1 MFEIYAYGNVD
12 TLTGVFNAIAAI
24 MGGDDYF
31 GLIKTVAVTG
41 VLVAAFAGLFTPG
54 RFHGWGWL
62 MGFLFLYY
70 ALFVPKADV
79 VIVDKLGSQTPVVV
93 GNVPIGVAFFG
104 HYTSKVGD
112 VMTRFFETA
121 FQVIPATN
129 AQLPSE
135 LAYQKNGVMFGNR
148 LIQASR
154 RANITDPQ
162 LRTDLIA
169 YVYNCTLYDLQDG
182 TIDPASFSQST
193 DIWALMG
200 TPNPARFSTY
210 GNPVQV
216 DICPNVYTYLANRL
230 PAEVARARAVLAFQ
244 LNPSLDATTAQ
255 GVVDGQIEQAY
266 YKTKIATAAQG
277 AADLLRQNIMIN
289 LVQDTSSIVGQKIN
303 DPASVM
309 IATARANAT
318 ASINSS
324 FLTMGKVAEQA
335 LPLIRNV
342 IEAIIYA
349 VFPFVFLLFLLAQ
362 GRGLGMALKSFVLS
376 LVWIQ
381 LWPPLYAI
389 LNYVATLASAKN
401 LEAAA
406 RMGTAAQGLALE
418 TASSIYQGAISD
430 QAVAGYMVISI
441 PIIATAIIKGGEVA
455 FQAVT
460 GVGAIQSTSS
470 GEAAA
475 TSKGSITQNAV
486 SMDQQQLAP
495 TRSSAFMSTTSDAHG
510 TTIQG
515 SGPNA
520 GVFRYQATLSRLA
533 TTFTF
538 TERQATALTENA
550 REAETLARSERES
563 MQRSQASALTRA
575 LGIQESFERSQQR
588 SSEST
593 TSEGGSTSTQ
603 LQKLNSVARE
613 VNRRLGL
620 GDDSIVG
627 KSVVA
632 SASAGAKIPLTEI
645 GGQLSREGRH
655 MDQQRLQSSYD
666 FARKAVETAQLSEAT
681 ALVREFRS
689 SDAYQWARGS
699 RTASTSGFDSS
710 YRESVD
716 LQSASENAYGRAKE
730 LARTAQFMREWSS
743 GAQTDFTNYTA
754 RRLSER
760 GLLREDDPIKLQR
773 AVTEIAFAY
782 AKGGDVGNQ
791 FVPGDSPLAPSR
803 PLPQLLG
810 WPSSALLEDFD
821 QTDRSG
827 NTNALQN
834 QAATNDTTIRERQSL
849 QRVTPGQAAGNDIA
863 ARVSSSESQASAT
876 LDRRRREVSQ
886 EQGSLS
892 EDYNATVKAG
902 KVSQHH
908 GGNRA
913 VWDTVGAQT
922 DNRAKLG
929 TIPEKPSIGEWH
941 LDKDGV
947 PAAGL
952 ESEIR
957 ELIPSTEKAKK
968 MPGEEEK
975 RRSNDGKSRAGNR

>member
-24 MGGDDYF
+24 MGGADYF

-41 VLVAAFAGLFTPG
+41 VLVAAFAGLFSPG

-62 MGFLFLYY
+62 FGFLFLYY
-70 ALFVPKADV
+70 ALFVPKTDV
-79 VIVDKLGSQTPVVV
+79 VIVDKLGSQAPVAV

-154 RANITDPQ
+154 SMNVADPQ

-169 YVYNCTLYDLQDG
+169 FVYNCTLYDLQDG
-182 TIDPASFSQST
+182 TVDPATFSQST

-200 TPNPARFSTY
+200 TPNPARFSTF

-216 DICPNVYTYLANRL
+216 DTCPNVYTYLANRL
-230 PAEVARARAVLAFQ
+230 PAEVARARAVLAFRM
-244 LNPSLDATTAQ
+244 NPSLDPAVAQ
-255 GVVDGQIEQAY
+255 GLIDGQIEQAY
-266 YKTKIATAAQG
+266 YKTRIASAAQG

-303 DPASVM
+303 DPASLM
-309 IATARANAT
+309 IASARASAT

-335 LPLIRNV
+335 LPLVRNV
-342 IEAIIYA
+342 IEAVVYA

-362 GRGLGMALKSFVLS
+362 GRGLGLAIKSFVLS

-406 RMGTAAQGLALE
+406 KMGAAVQGLALE
-418 TASSIYQGAISD
+418 TASSIYHGAISD

-460 GVGAIQSTSS
+460 GVGTIQSAVS
-470 GEAAA
+470 GESSAA
-475 TSKGSITQNAV
+475 SKGNVTQDAV
-486 SMDQQQLAP
+486 SFDQHQLAP
-495 TRSSAFMSTTSDAHG
+495 NRTSANMATATDAQG

-515 SGPNA
+515 IGPDA

-538 TERQATALTENA
+538 SERQASTLADSA
-550 REAETLARSERES
+550 REAETFARSEREA
-563 MQRSQASALTRA
+563 MQRSQASTLTRA
-575 LGIQESFERSQQR
+575 LGIQESFERSLQR
-588 SSEST
+588 SGAT
-593 TSEGGSTSTQ
+593 GTSDGGSTSTQ
-603 LQKLNSVARE
+603 LQTLSSVARE

-620 GDDSIVG
+620 GEDSTVG
-627 KSVVA
+627 KSVAAAA
-632 SASAGAKIPLTEI
+632 SVGAMIPMTAI
-645 GGQLSREGRH
+645 GAQAKTEGRSV
-655 MDQQRLQSSYD
+655 DQQRLQSAYD
-666 FARKAVETAQLSEAT
+666 YARKAVETSQLTDAA
-681 ALVREFRS
+681 ALVKEFRS

-699 RTASTSGFDSS
+699 RIASTSGFDSS
-710 YRESVD
+710 YREAAD
-716 LQSASENAYGRAKE
+716 HQSSTESAYGRARE

-743 GAQTDFTNYTA
+743 GAQTDFTNYAA
-754 RRLSER
+754 RRLAER
-760 GLLREDDPIKLQR
+760 GLLREEDPIRLQR
-773 AVTEIAFAY
+773 AVTEIAHAY
-782 AKGGDVGNQ
+782 ARGGNVASE
-791 FVPGDSPLAPSR
+791 FVPADSPLLPSR
-803 PLPQLLG
+803 PLPELLG
-810 WPSSALLEDFD
+810 WPSHTLRRAFEENDGRTGAAAVRD
-821 QTDRSG
+821 QATANDGAIRSRQARQGVVPGQHLG
-827 NTNALQN
+827 NDLSPRIAST
-834 QAATNDTTIRERQSL
+834 ERQITKS
-849 QRVTPGQAAGNDIA
+849 V
-863 ARVSSSESQASAT
+863 ESQ
-876 LDRRRREVSQ
+876 RREVA
-886 EQGSLS
+886 GTAGTLS
-892 EDYNATVKAG
+892 ENYNANVKFG
-902 KVSQHH
+902 KVSRHH
-908 GGNRA
+908 GGNQA
-913 VWDTVGAQT
+913 VWDTIGAQP
-922 DNRAKLG
+922 DNRANFGKPPERP
-929 TIPEKPSIGEWH
+929 TIGDWH
-941 LDKDGV
+941 SDKDGV
-947 PAAGL
+947 PVAGPKRESAAPA
-952 ESEIR
+952 EKQS
-957 ELIPSTEKAKK
+957 PSSTNQGA
-968 MPGEEEK
+968 G
-975 RRSNDGKSRAGNR
+975 RRIDGKGTTGNR

>member
-79 VIVDKLGSQTPVVV
+79 VIIDKLGSQTPVVV

-154 RANITDPQ
+154 RASIADPQ

-182 TIDPASFSQST
+182 TIDPATFSQST

-210 GNPVQV
+210 GYPVQV
-216 DICPNVYTYLANRL
+216 DTCPNVYTYLANRL

-244 LNPSLDATTAQ
+244 LNLSLDSTTAQ
-255 GVVDGQIEQAY
+255 GVIDSQMEQAY
-266 YKTKIATAAQG
+266 YKTRIATAAQG

-406 RMGTAAQGLALE
+406 RMGAATQGLALE
-418 TASSIYQGAISD
+418 TASSIYHGAISD

-455 FQAVT
+455 FQAIT
-460 GVGAIQSTSS
+460 GVGAIQSAASS
-470 GEAAA
+470 EASAA
-475 TSKGSITQNAV
+475 SKGNVSQNMV
-486 SMDQQQLAP
+486 SLDQQQLAP

-515 SGPNA
+515 TGPDA

-538 TERQATALTENA
+538 TERQATALTETA

-575 LGIQESFERSQQR
+575 LGIQESFERTQQR
-588 SSEST
+588 SGAST
-593 TSEGGSTSTQ
+593 TSDCG
-603 LQKLNSVARE
+603 
-613 VNRRLGL
+613 
-620 GDDSIVG
+620 
-627 KSVVA
+627 
-632 SASAGAKIPLTEI
+632 
-645 GGQLSREGRH
+645 
-655 MDQQRLQSSYD
+655 
-666 FARKAVETAQLSEAT
+666 
-681 ALVREFRS
+681 
-689 SDAYQWARGS
+689 
-699 RTASTSGFDSS
+699 
-710 YRESVD
+710 
-716 LQSASENAYGRAKE
+716 
-730 LARTAQFMREWSS
+730 
-743 GAQTDFTNYTA
+743 
-754 RRLSER
+754 
-760 GLLREDDPIKLQR
+760 
-773 AVTEIAFAY
+773 
-782 AKGGDVGNQ
+782 
-791 FVPGDSPLAPSR
+791 
-803 PLPQLLG
+803 
-810 WPSSALLEDFD
+810 
-821 QTDRSG
+821 
-827 NTNALQN
+827 
-834 QAATNDTTIRERQSL
+834 
-849 QRVTPGQAAGNDIA
+849 
-863 ARVSSSESQASAT
+863 
-876 LDRRRREVSQ
+876 
-886 EQGSLS
+886 
-892 EDYNATVKAG
+892 
-902 KVSQHH
+902 
-908 GGNRA
+908 
-913 VWDTVGAQT
+913 
-922 DNRAKLG
+922 
-929 TIPEKPSIGEWH
+929 
-941 LDKDGV
+941 
-947 PAAGL
+947 
-952 ESEIR
+952 
-957 ELIPSTEKAKK
+957 
-968 MPGEEEK
+968 
-975 RRSNDGKSRAGNR
+975 

>member
-12 TLTGVFNAIAAI
+12 TLNGVFNAIAAI
-24 MGGDDYF
+24 MGGANYF
-31 GLIKTVAVTG
+31 GLIKTIAITG
-41 VLVAAFAGLFTPG
+41 VLVAAFAGLFTPE

-62 MGFLFLYY
+62 FGFLFLYY
-70 ALFVPKADV
+70 VLFLPKTDV
-79 VIVDKLGSQTPVVV
+79 VVVDKLGSQPPVVI

-104 HYTSKVGD
+104 HFTSKIGD

-121 FQVIPATN
+121 FQVIPTPE

-154 RANITDPQ
+154 NLNIADPQ

-169 YVYNCTLYDLQDG
+169 FVYNCTFYDLQDG
-182 TIDPASFSQST
+182 TIAPAAFAQST
-193 DIWALMG
+193 DIWSLVG
-200 TPNPARFSTY
+200 NPNPARFSTF

-216 DICPNVYTYLANRL
+216 NTCPNVYTNLANRL
-230 PAEVARARAVLAFQ
+230 PAEVARARVVLAFQ
-244 LNPSLDATTAQ
+244 LNPSLDPTAAQ
-255 GVVDGQIEQAY
+255 SVIDGQIEQAY
-266 YKTKIATAAQG
+266 YKTKIATAAQS
-277 AADLLRQNIMIN
+277 AADLLRQNIMVN

-303 DPASVM
+303 DPASIM

-318 ASINSS
+318 ASINTS
-324 FLTMGKVAEQA
+324 FLTMGKIAEQA

-362 GRGLGMALKSFVLS
+362 GRGLGLAIKSFVLS

-389 LNYVATLASAKN
+389 LNYVATLASART

-406 RMGTAAQGLALE
+406 KMGAGAQGLALE
-418 TASSIYQGAISD
+418 TAASIYHGAISD

-460 GVGAIQSTSS
+460 AVGPMQSAVS
-470 GEAAA
+470 GESST
-475 TSKGSITQNAV
+475 TSKGNVSQDVVSI
-486 SMDQQQLAP
+486 DQQQLAP
-495 TRSSAFMSTTSDAHG
+495 NRTSAYMSTTSDAHG

-515 SGPNA
+515 TGPDA

-550 REAETLARSERES
+550 REAETLGRSERES
-563 MQRSQASALTRA
+563 MQRSQSAALANA
-575 LGIQESFERSQQR
+575 LGIQESFERTQQR
-588 SSEST
+588 SGASV
-593 TSEGGSTSTQ
+593 TSDGGSTSTQ
-603 LQKLNSVARE
+603 FQTLNSVARE
-613 VNRRLGL
+613 INRRLGL
-620 GDDSIVG
+620 GEDSIVG

-632 SASAGAKIPLTEI
+632 SASAGARIPLTEI
-645 GGQLSREGRH
+645 GGQMTREGRH
-655 MDQQRLQSSYD
+655 MDQERLQSAYD
-666 FARKAVETAQLSEAT
+666 YARKAAETSQLSEAT
-681 ALVREFRS
+681 ALVKEFRS

-699 RTASTSGFDSS
+699 RTTGTSGFDSS
-710 YRESVD
+710 YREAVD
-716 LQSASENAYGRAKE
+716 HQSASENAYGRSKE

-743 GAQTDFTNYTA
+743 GAQTDFTNYA
-754 RRLSER
+754 AGRLSER

-773 AVTEIAFAY
+773 AISEIAFAY
-782 AKGGDVGNQ
+782 ARGGNVGDD
-791 FVPGDSPLAPSR
+791 FVPADSPLAPSR
-803 PLPQLLG
+803 PLTQVLG
-810 WPSSALLEDFD
+810 WSSSNLREDFD
-821 QTDRSG
+821 QSSRSRNG
-827 NTNALQN
+827 DSLRE
-834 QAATNDTTIRERQSL
+834 QAATNDVAIRDHQSRQN
-849 QRVTPGQAAGNDIA
+849 VVPGQTVGNDLGMRI
-863 ARVSSSESQASAT
+863 VSTEGQVSAMLDTRRSEV
-876 LDRRRREVSQ
+876 LRE
-886 EQGSLS
+886 EGTLS
-892 EDYNATVKAG
+892 EEYNATVKAG
-902 KVSQHH
+902 KVSPHH

-929 TIPEKPSIGEWH
+929 TPPERPTIGEWH

-947 PAAGL
+947 PVASPKA
-952 ESEIR
+952 ESR
-957 ELIPSTEKAKK
+957 E
-968 MPGEEEK
+968 
-975 RRSNDGKSRAGNR
+975 

>member
-41 VLVAAFAGLFTPG
+41 VLVAAFAGLFSPG

-62 MGFLFLYY
+62 MGFMFLYY
-70 ALFVPKADV
+70 ALFVPKTDV
-79 VIVDKLGSQTPVVV
+79 VIVDKLGSQTPVAV

-148 LIQASR
+148 LIQGSR
-154 RANITDPQ
+154 RANIADPQ

-182 TIDPASFSQST
+182 TIDPATFSQST

-216 DICPNVYTYLANRL
+216 DTCPNVFTYLANRL

-244 LNPSLDATTAQ
+244 MNPSLDPAVAQ
-255 GVVDGQIEQAY
+255 SLIDGQVEQAY

-289 LVQDTSSIVGQKIN
+289 LVQDTSSIVGQKLN
-303 DPASVM
+303 DPASIM

-335 LPLIRNV
+335 LPLVRNV

-362 GRGLGMALKSFVLS
+362 GRGLGIAIKSFVLS

-406 RMGTAAQGLALE
+406 RMGAATQGLALE
-418 TASSIYQGAISD
+418 TASSIYHGAISD

-460 GVGAIQSTSS
+460 GVGPMQSAVS
-470 GEAAA
+470 GESSA
-475 TSKGSITQNAV
+475 TSKGNV
-486 SMDQQQLAP
+486 SQDVVSFDQQQLAP
-495 TRSSAFMSTTSDAHG
+495 TRTSAFMSTTSNAHG

-515 SGPNA
+515 NGPDA
-520 GVFRYQATLSRLA
+520 GIFRYQATLSRLA

-550 REAETLARSERES
+550 REAETLARTEREA

-588 SSEST
+588 SGATST
-593 TSEGGSTSTQ
+593 SDGGSTSTQ
-603 LQKLNSVARE
+603 FQTLNSVARE

-620 GDDSIVG
+620 GEDSTVG
-627 KSVVA
+627 KSVAAAA
-632 SASAGAKIPLTEI
+632 SVGAMIPMTEI
-645 GGQLSREGRH
+645 GAQAKTEGRSV
-655 MDQQRLQSSYD
+655 DQQRLQSAYD
-666 FARKAVETAQLSEAT
+666 YARKAVETTQLTDAV
-681 ALVREFRS
+681 ALVKEFRT

-699 RTASTSGFDSS
+699 RIASTSGFDSS
-710 YRESVD
+710 YREAVD
-716 LQSASENAYGRAKE
+716 HQSSSENAYGRAKE

-743 GAQTDFTNYTA
+743 GAQTDFTNYAA
-754 RRLSER
+754 RRLAER

-782 AKGGDVGNQ
+782 AKGGDVGDQ
-791 FVPGDSPLAPSR
+791 FVPGDSPLTPSR

-810 WPSSALLEDFD
+810 WTSSALREDFD
-821 QTDRSG
+821 QTDRSS
-827 NTNALQN
+827 NIDTLRN
-834 QAATNDTTIRERQSL
+834 QAATNDSTIRDRQSR
-849 QRVTPGQAAGNDIA
+849 QRVMPGQTVGNDVTTRIGSIEGQ
-863 ARVSSSESQASAT
+863 VSAT

-886 EQGSLS
+886 EQGALS

-902 KVSQHH
+902 KVSRHH
-908 GGNRA
+908 GGNQA

-922 DNRAKLG
+922 DNRANLG
-929 TIPEKPSIGEWH
+929 TPPERPSIGEWH
-941 LDKDGV
+941 SDKDGV
-947 PAAGL
+947 PVAGPKP
-952 ESEIR
+952 EIR
-957 ELIPSTEKAKK
+957 EAEASTPKAEQP
-968 MPGEEEK
+968 PGPQGA
-975 RRSNDGKSRAGNR
+975 RRSTDERGTPGNR

>member
-54 RFHGWGWL
+54 RFQGWGWL

-70 ALFVPKADV
+70 ALFLPKADV
-79 VIVDKLGSQTPVVV
+79 VIVDKLGSQAPVAV

-121 FQVIPATN
+121 FQVIPAPN
-129 AQLPSE
+129 AQLPGE
-135 LAYQKNGVMFGNR
+135 LTYQKNGVMFGNR

-154 RANITDPQ
+154 RANVADPQ

-169 YVYNCTLYDLQDG
+169 FVYNCTLYDLQDG

-200 TPNPARFSTY
+200 TPNPARFSSF

-216 DICPNVYTYLANRL
+216 DTCPNVYTYLANRL
-230 PAEVARARAVLAFQ
+230 PAEVARARAMLAFQ
-244 LNPSLDATTAQ
+244 LNPSLDATAAQ
-255 GVVDGQIEQAY
+255 GVIDSQIEQAY
-266 YKTKIATAAQG
+266 YKTRIATAAQG

-335 LPLIRNV
+335 LPLVRNV

-362 GRGLGMALKSFVLS
+362 GRGLGLAIKSFVLS

-406 RMGTAAQGLALE
+406 RMDAATQGLALE
-418 TASSIYQGAISD
+418 TASSIYNGAISD

-460 GVGAIQSTSS
+460 GVGPMQSAVS
-470 GEAAA
+470 GESAGA
-475 TSKGSITQNAV
+475 SKGNV
-486 SMDQQQLAP
+486 SQDIVSFDQQQLAP
-495 TRSSAFMSTTSDAHG
+495 TRTSPFMSTTSDAHG
-510 TTIQG
+510 NTIQG
-515 SGPNA
+515 TGPDA

-550 REAETLARSERES
+550 RETETLARSERES
-563 MQRSQASALTRA
+563 MQRSQATALTRA
-575 LGIQESFERSQQR
+575 LGIQETFERTQQR
-588 SSEST
+588 SGAST
-593 TSEGGSTSTQ
+593 TSDGGSTSTQ
-603 LQKLNSVARE
+603 LQTLNSVARE

-620 GDDSIVG
+620 GEDSTVG
-627 KSVVA
+627 KSVAA
-632 SASAGAKIPLTEI
+632 SASVGAMIPLTEI
-645 GGQLSREGRH
+645 GAQAKVEGRH
-655 MDQQRLQSSYD
+655 VDQQRLQSAYD
-666 FARKAVETAQLSEAT
+666 YARKAVETAQLSEAT
-681 ALVREFRS
+681 ALVKEFRS

-710 YRESVD
+710 YRQAVD
-716 LQSASENAYGRAKE
+716 HQSSSENAYGRARE

-743 GAQTDFTNYTA
+743 GAQTDFTNYAA

-773 AVTEIAFAY
+773 AVSEIAFAY

-791 FVPGDSPLAPSR
+791 FVPGDSPLTPSR
-803 PLPQLLG
+803 PPTQLLG
-810 WPSSALLEDFD
+810 WTSSTLRDDFD
-821 QTDRSG
+821 QSDASR
-827 NTNALQN
+827 NVDAMRN
-834 QAATNDTTIRERQSL
+834 QAATNDSAIRERQAG
-849 QRVTPGQAAGNDIA
+849 RGVAPGQAVGNDIA
-863 ARVSSSESQASAT
+863 ARIRATETRASTT
-876 LDRRRREVSQ
+876 LDSRRREVSQ
-886 EQGSLS
+886 EQGTLS
-892 EDYNATVKAG
+892 EDYSATVKAG
-902 KVSQHH
+902 KVSPHH

-929 TIPEKPSIGEWH
+929 TPPERPTIGEWH

-947 PAAGL
+947 PVAGPKPETRESAA
-952 ESEIR
+952 
-957 ELIPSTEKAKK
+957 STPKTEQP
-968 MPGEEEK
+968 PGPQEP
-975 RRSNDGKSRAGNR
+975 RRPTDGKETPGNR